1 MFGPL
6 LTLPQN
12 LCLAEFK
19 SLVDNPLLLSL
30 KAYVHPFCSKQTNKQ
45 TKTVLSCAGHP
56 VFLPT
61 SSCAVHLKNG
71 AVYFMMFR
79 LLQINVTFPLPPQLV
94 SMYVASTSVRRSVKL
109 ALCYSTEDCHW
120 RTNRDKNIS
129 TH

>member
-1 MFGPL
+1 MFVPL

-19 SLVDNPLLLSL
+19 SLVDNPLLLSP
-30 KAYVHPFCSKQTNKQ
+30 KAYVHPFCSKQTNKNSSFMCRPSC
-45 TKTVLSCAGHP
+45 LS
-56 VFLPT
+56 PT

-109 ALCYSTEDCHW
+109 ALCYFTEDCHW